1 MENKK
6 QIQEVLTLLGAA
18 YPDAP
23 LTYLSY
29 KTPFE
34 MVIATLLSAHTTD
47 ACVNSITP
55 ILFGKY
61 PTPQAMADAPI
72 ESLKK
77 IIKPCGTYNRKSVY
91 IRDSANLLV
100 EKFNGKVPE
109 TLEELIQLPG
119 VNRKT
124 ANVVLS
130 VVFGKNE
137 GVVVDTHVLRVTQ
150 RLGLTQQKSNREKV
164 ERELMDLL
172 PRDNWYDYAKVVG
185 AHGRRTCS
193 ARSPECS
200 KCAVKEL
207 CPSAF
212 RES

>member
-1 MENKK
+1 MEDKERIRK
-6 QIQEVLTLLGAA
+6 VLALLGDA

-23 LTYLSY
+23 LTYLNH
-29 KTPFE
+29 TNPFE

-55 ILFGKY
+55 SLFERY
-61 PTPQAMADAPI
+61 PTPEAMAKAPI
-72 ESLKK
+72 ESLKE
-77 IIKPCGTYNRKSVY
+77 IIRSCGTYNRKSAY
-91 IRDSANLLV
+91 IRDAAKLLV
-100 EKFNGKVPE
+100 NNFNGKVPK
-109 TLEELIQLPG
+109 TLEELVQLPG

-150 RLGLTQQKSNREKV
+150 RLEFTKQKSNREKV
-164 ERELMDLL
+164 EKELMDLL
-172 PRDNWYDYAKVVG
+172 PQDLWYEYARLIG

-193 ARSPECS
+193 ARTPNCPT
-200 KCAVKEL
+200 CAVKKI
-207 CPSAF
+207 CPSAML
-212 RES
+212 ET